1 MQLLTNTDRT
11 DRRVLLHI
19 GFLIVGLIFLEIGLG
34 FLAFSLG

>member
-1 MQLLTNTDRT
+1 MQLLTNIDRT

-19 GFLIVGLIFLEIGLG
+19 AFLIVGLIFLEIGLG